1 MGRLLHLVQRGGAWV
16 GCGPAQSHPRCTK
29 MWQPN
34 VTAHPSTASVP
45 TSYYSMWHYN
55 YFCTL
60 KTLNDIVLNYSIGL
74 RGGQVDMPRAHL
86 VNRLQHTGTSVVL
99 NRFLII
105 QRYNWK
111 WGTVLKY
118 WWKKTRKIKTMAYT
132 GIFSVISVAKIVVN
146 GQF

>member
-1 MGRLLHLVQRGGAWV
+1 
-16 GCGPAQSHPRCTK
+16 
-29 MWQPN
+29 
-34 VTAHPSTASVP
+34 
-45 TSYYSMWHYN
+45 MWHYN

-118 WWKKTRKIKTMAYT
+118 
-132 GIFSVISVAKIVVN
+132 
-146 GQF
+146 